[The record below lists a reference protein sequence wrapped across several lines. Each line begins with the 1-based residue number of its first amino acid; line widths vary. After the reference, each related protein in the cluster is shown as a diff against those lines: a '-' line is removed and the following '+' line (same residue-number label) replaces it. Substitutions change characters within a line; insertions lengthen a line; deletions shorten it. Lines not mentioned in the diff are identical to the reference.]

1 LSSDFDSQPAA
12 FVAAPAFDDDHPEEL
27 AYAPFPI
34 LPLLTETAS
43 ADDPALARMVHPNV
57 ARTFDMIDDEG
68 RILPMRL
75 RPGEQTAQLL
85 FAKEFRGQAVDLSA
99 LDDVLAGGQEPPQAL
114 AGRKVKTSPR

>member
-1 LSSDFDSQPAA
+1 
-12 FVAAPAFDDDHPEEL
+12 
-27 AYAPFPI
+27 
-34 LPLLTETAS
+34 
-43 ADDPALARMVHPNV
+43 
-57 ARTFDMIDDEG
+57 MIDDEG